1 MTTGGCLCGAV
12 RFEIDGTIGPITC
25 CHCAQCRRASGSA
38 FTTAASVYADGFRVV
53 QGTELLR
60 EYASSPRN
68 THVFCAQCGSQ
79 LFGKHAAYPM
89 VVRVRAGAFDDDPKS
104 HVAADVMMSS
114 RAEWLENHAH
124 AEEFPELPPP
134 SYFLPDA
141 TLTRVMPRSPRPNVM
156 LVQRAYEAFFRRD
169 IRAVLHLLHPDVEI
183 RQASE
188 IPWGGAYTGHAD
200 AAAFFGKLV
209 STITSAVTLEGFID
223 AGDHVVALGRTRG
236 KVNATGK
243 TFDVPIAHVWTIAD
257 GLVTRVEYYIDDP
270 TMLAALA

>member
-38 FTTAASVYADGFRVV
+38 FTTAASVYAECFRVV
-53 QGTELLR
+53 QGTERLR
-60 EYASSPRN
+60 EHASSPRN
-68 THVFCAQCGSQ
+68 TRVFCSQCGSQ
-79 LFGKHAAYPM
+79 LFSRHEDHPM
-89 VVRVRAGAFDDDPKS
+89 IVRVRAGAFDADPKS
-104 HVAADVMMSS
+104 HVAADIMMSS
-114 RAEWLENHAH
+114 KADWLENHEH
-124 AEEFPELPPP
+124 AEEFPELPPL

-141 TLTRVMPRSPRPNVM
+141 TLTRVMPRSPRPNVT

-188 IPWGGAYTGHAD
+188 IPWGGTYTGHAE

-209 STITSAVTLEGFID
+209 STITSAVTLESFID
-223 AGDHVVALGRTRG
+223 ADDRVVALGRTRG

-243 TFDVPIAHVWTIAD
+243 SFDVPIAHVWTIQD

-270 TMLAALA
+270 TMLAALV